1 MSSDSQPQERK
12 QRLMLISLTTIG
24 TLLEWAEYTF
34 YGYLALKL
42 SGLFFPVQDT
52 LIATIKTYAIFAIGY
67 VMRPLGAILFGYIGD
82 HFGRKPALSISMI
95 LMGLATFMIG
105 CLPVYAHWGIAA
117 PLCLLLLRMLQGIA
131 VSGEFNGA
139 GIFLTEKIGATNPC
153 LAGSWVSSAAAFGMV
168 LGGLAAFIVSLPSMP
183 AWAWRIPFIMGGL
196 SCFVGLWLRQGIA
209 ESSAYLNQ
217 KHTQKTIT
225 HSLLQL
231 CKTYKNSF
239 YYVAAIAAFTGI
251 YVYILNI
258 YIVAF
263 LAQSVELPTHHATFF
278 AIFGESTAC
287 LFIPLLAWVADKWQ
301 PEKQYQISLLMIA
314 ATTPLLF
321 TLMLS
326 GNYLNIGLAM
336 LIYGL
341 LNGLMCGPIVK
352 LLVDKFPI
360 RVRYTGISFAWS
372 LSAAVFSGTAPL
384 VAQYL
389 NNTQNWQMG
398 PAYYVSF
405 TALIVFF
412 IIQFT
417 KITPAFEGYTSP
429 ILNK

>member
-1 MSSDSQPQERK
+1 
-12 QRLMLISLTTIG
+12 MLISITTIG

-42 SGLFFPVQDT
+42 SSLFFPAQDA

-95 LMGLATFMIG
+95 LMGLATLLIG
-105 CLPVYAHWGIAA
+105 CLPIYAQWGIAA
-117 PLCLLLLRMLQGIA
+117 PICLLILRMLQGIA

-139 GIFLTEKIGATNPC
+139 GIFLTEKIGSQNPC

-183 AWAWRIPFIMGGL
+183 TWAWRVPFIMGGM
-196 SCFVGLWLRQGIA
+196 SCFVGLWLRHGLS
-209 ESSAYLNQ
+209 ESSVYLKQ
-217 KHTQKTIT
+217 KNTQKVPTL
-225 HSLLQL
+225 SLLQL
-231 CKTYKNSF
+231 CKSYKQSF

-263 LAQSVELPTHHATFF
+263 LSQIIGLPTHHATFF
-278 AIFGESTAC
+278 AMFGETTVC
-287 LFIPLLAWVADKWQ
+287 LFIPLLAWVADRWQ
-301 PEKQYQISLLMIA
+301 AERQYQLSLLVIA

-321 TLMLS
+321 MLMLS
-326 GNYLNIGLAM
+326 GSYMNIGLAM
-336 LIYGL
+336 LLYGF

-352 LLVDKFPI
+352 LLVDRFPI
-360 RVRYTGISFAWS
+360 TVRYTGISFAWS
-372 LSAAVFSGTAPL
+372 LSAAVFSGTAPM

-389 NNTQNWQMG
+389 SNTQNWQMG

-405 TALIVFF
+405 TALVVFF
-412 IIQFT
+412 IIQLT
-417 KITPAFEGYTSP
+417 KITQDKTNSTTNTITGIY
-429 ILNK
+429 NKA